1 MDFALSEDE
10 RLIQETAREFA
21 QKKLFPRA
29 LEFDA
34 EEKLDLN
41 VIREMGEL
49 GFLGITIP
57 ERYGGAGMD
66 YIAYA
71 LVVEQLAQG
80 CSSHTA
86 VVELHNSLYAG
97 PILSHGTEEQK
108 QKYLPAVAIGQKL
121 GAFALT
127 EPNAGSDAAGLET
140 TAKADGDFYIL
151 NGTKIYATDAN
162 LAHFVLTFATVDKS
176 RGYKG
181 ITCFMVE
188 KGTPGLTVG
197 TIEKK
202 MGFKASPTTELHY
215 QDVRV
220 PKENIIGQV
229 GKGFSIA
236 LEALDGGRISIG
248 CQAMGIAQAAFNLAV
263 KYSKERKQFGKFL
276 SEFQGI
282 QFMLADMATDI
293 SAARNLVYH
302 AAYLK
307 SRGKPFILAASQAK
321 LYASEMATRVTHKAI
336 QILGGYGYIRDYHVE
351 RYYRDARVTELF
363 EGTSEIQR
371 LVIARELLKNFRN

>member
-1 MDFALSEDE
+1 MDFALSEE
-10 RLIQETAREFA
+10 EKLIAETAREFA

-41 VIREMGEL
+41 LVCEMGEM

-57 ERYGGAGMD
+57 EKYGGAGMN

-86 VVELHNSLYAG
+86 VVELTNSLYAT
-97 PILSHGTEEQK
+97 PILNHGTEEQK
-108 QKYLPAVAIGQKL
+108 QKYLPEVAAGQKL

-127 EPNAGSDAAGLET
+127 EPNSGSDAAALET
-140 TAKADGDFYIL
+140 TAREDGDHYIL
-151 NGTKIYATDAN
+151 NGTKIYATDGNIADYI
-162 LAHFVLTFATVDKS
+162 LTFATLDKS

-188 KGTPGLTVG
+188 KGMPGFSSG
-197 TIEKK
+197 TLEKK
-202 MGFKASPTTELHY
+202 MGFKASPTAELY
-215 QDVRV
+215 FQDVCV
-220 PKENIIGQV
+220 PKQNIIGEA
-229 GKGFSIA
+229 GKGFRIA

-248 CQAMGIAQAAFNLAV
+248 CQGLGIAQAAFNLAK
-263 KYSKERKQFGKFL
+263 KYAQERKQFGKFL
-276 SEFQGI
+276 AQFQAI

-293 SAARNLVYH
+293 SAARNLVYRS
-302 AAYLK
+302 AYLK
-307 SRGKPFILAASQAK
+307 SNAKPYVLAASQAK
-321 LYASEMATRVTHKAI
+321 LFASEMATRVTHKAI

-371 LVIARELLKNFRN
+371 LVIARELLRD

>member
-1 MDFALSEDE
+1 MDFTLSEDE
-10 RLIQETAREFA
+10 KLIQETAREFA

-34 EEKLDLN
+34 QEKLDLD
-41 VIREMGEL
+41 VVREMGEL
-49 GFLGITIP
+49 GLLGITIP

-71 LVVEQLAQG
+71 LTVEQLAQG

-97 PILSHGTEEQK
+97 PILTYGTEEQK
-108 QKYLPAVAIGQKL
+108 QKYLPDVAIGQKL

-127 EPNAGSDAAGLET
+127 EPNAGSDAASLET
-140 TAKADGDFYIL
+140 AAREDGNCYVL
-151 NGTKIYATDAN
+151 NGTKIYATDGN
-162 LAHFVLTFATVDKS
+162 LADFILTFATVDKS
-176 RGYKG
+176 KGYKG

-188 KGTPGLTVG
+188 KGAPGFSVG

-202 MGFKASPTTELHY
+202 MGFKASPTAELHY

-220 PKENIIGQV
+220 PKENIIGQA
-229 GKGFSIA
+229 GQGFRIA

-248 CQAMGIAQAAFNLAV
+248 CQALGIAQAAFNLAL

-276 SEFQGI
+276 SEFQAI
-282 QFMLADMATDI
+282 KFMLTDMATDI
-293 SAARNLVYH
+293 SAARNLVYR

-371 LVIARELLKNFRN
+371 LVIARELLKNAPN

>member
-1 MDFALSEDE
+1 MDFALSEE
-10 RLIQETAREFA
+10 EQLIQETARQFA

-34 EEKLDLN
+34 QEKLDLN
-41 VIREMGEL
+41 LIREMGEL
-49 GFLGITIP
+49 GLLGITIP

-97 PILSHGTEEQK
+97 PILTHATEEQK
-108 QKYLPAVAIGQKL
+108 QKYLPEVATGQKL

-127 EPNAGSDAAGLET
+127 EPNAGSDAAAIET
-140 TAKADGDFYIL
+140 TAKEDGDAYVV
-151 NGTKIYATDAN
+151 NGTKIYATDGN
-162 LAHFVLTFATVDKS
+162 LADFILTFATVDKS
-176 RGYKG
+176 KHYKG

-188 KGTPGLTVG
+188 KGLPGFSVG

-220 PKENIIGQV
+220 PKKNIIGQV
-229 GKGFSIA
+229 GQGFRMA

-248 CQAMGIAQAAFNLAV
+248 CQALGIAQAAFNLAV
-263 KYSKERKQFGKFL
+263 KYSQERKQFGKFL
-276 SEFQGI
+276 SGFQAI
-282 QFMLADMATDI
+282 QFMLADMAIDI
-293 SAARNLVYH
+293 SAARNLVYR
-302 AAYLK
+302 AAFLK
-307 SRGKPFILAASQAK
+307 SRGRPFILAASQAK
-321 LYASEMATRVTHKAI
+321 LCASEMATRVTHKAI

-371 LVIARELLKNFRN
+371 LVIARELLKN